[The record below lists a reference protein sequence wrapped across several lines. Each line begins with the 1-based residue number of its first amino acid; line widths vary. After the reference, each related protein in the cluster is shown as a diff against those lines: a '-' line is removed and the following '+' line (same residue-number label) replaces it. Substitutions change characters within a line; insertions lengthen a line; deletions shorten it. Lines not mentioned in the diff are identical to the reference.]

1 MLSIQPVHVWG
12 MGAHSNEGWLI
23 TSGRNDMNTELG
35 DLLNTYQKQITEIR
49 TQQIVQDTLIKSII
63 SIMPEEIKSQ
73 IHNQVKNAIDVQPR
87 DEGGTKLKTIAQD
100 YLERVFQIK

>member
-1 MLSIQPVHVWG
+1 
-12 MGAHSNEGWLI
+12 
-23 TSGRNDMNTELG
+23 MNTELG

-73 IHNQVKNAIDVQPR
+73 IHNQVKNAIDVQPQ